1 MKIFIQI
8 PCFNEELQ
16 IEKTIFEIKRLVN
29 PKKYNYEIVIIDD
42 GSNDKTIE
50 TAKKIGVNNIISLKR
65 NRGLGY
71 AFNEGRKFASKNN
84 VDILI
89 NTDADNQY
97 KAEYIESLI
106 EHLINSKTDIVVGV
120 RKFDEIEHFSKIKI
134 FLQKLGTKVV
144 RIISGQKITDA
155 SSGFRAYNKDAIN
168 KLRVDSNYSYTL
180 ETLIQANEKDLLIG
194 EIPIKTNSPTRK
206 SRLFNS
212 SMEFI
217 VKQML
222 IILKTFLL
230 YKPLQ
235 FFSCLSI
242 IPIIIGS
249 SAILR
254 FIYFFIFDNGDGYIQ
269 SLILGVA
276 LFLIGLLLL
285 FLGLLGFLIRN
296 IKKYI
301 EENSWNFLFIG
312 TLLYQ
317 Y

>member
-16 IEKTIFEIKRLVN
+16 LEKTIVEIRKLVN

-50 TAKKIGVNNIISLKR
+50 TVKKIGVNNIISLKR

-144 RIISGQKITDA
+144 RIVSGQKITDA

-194 EIPIKTNSPTRK
+194 EIPIKTNPPIRK

-249 SAILR
+249 AAILR
-254 FIYFFIFDNGDGYIQ
+254 FLYFFIFGNGDGYIQ
-269 SLILGVA
+269 SLILGAA

-296 IKKYI
+296 IKKNI
-301 EENSWNFLFIG
+301 EENS
-312 TLLYQ
+312 
-317 Y
+317 

>member
-16 IEKTIFEIKRLVN
+16 IENTIFEIRKLVN

-144 RIISGQKITDA
+144 RIVSGQKITDA

-194 EIPIKTNSPTRK
+194 EIPIKTNPPIRK

-235 FFSCLSI
+235 FFSWLSI

-296 IKKYI
+296 IKKNI

-312 TLLYQ
+312 TL
-317 Y
+317 